1 MAIAE
6 EEPSVG
12 KADARSCQ
20 WVEITMKKVHILLS
34 MTDGDERKHVLNFTH
49 VDLHYV
55 EDQRKVLVNK
65 FNLLKQEL
73 SLHKSELCNL
83 KNIVSINCSLQN
95 EVIRV
100 NLENESLKDEISNLK
115 KALGGR
121 GKRKEKISLKDV
133 IFTKEDESSS
143 ILIPEITYESES
155 ECETHEPLSP
165 LPKLIGAE
173 PAGTSN
179 SLISLTS
186 LTLNTSVPKMTKPT
200 SDTVSPTHAI
210 KKKTETKPPAVPIPH
225 PEKKADPSAE
235 QLLLMEEVKSL
246 KEQIKVPS
254 DNSPSIVE
262 GVKQYLHRYSKESGS
277 KVVFGD
283 NSSGDIKGYGSVNCN
298 GITFTRVTYVNGL
311 KQNLINISQ
320 LCGANFKLLF
330 TKTQETIFNQN
341 DEVVLIAPRRRDV
354 YVIDMSFYNEESN
367 ACFFAKALPSVN

>member
-1 MAIAE
+1 MIGTRLLLHIKTQDKRALKIKDQEARLANQDKRLKSIIISFLPHDVMKAIIKCKTAKAMWNDLILAHEGPSDTRNTKIAALRLKFNAFKALECEKDSDSNVEEDLRSNSEFIADLNAECHERDLLANQKRFYKRSGRDEESVSSKDDGTTKIKAFMKIAE
-6 EEPSVG
+6 EEPYVG
-12 KADARSCQ
+12 KVDARSDY
-20 WVEITMKKVHILLS
+20 TY
-34 MTDGDERKHVLNFTH
+34 

-55 EDQRKVLVNK
+55 EDQRKNLVNK

-115 KALGGR
+115 RPWRR
-121 GKRKEKISLKDV
+121 GKRKRKISLKDV

-173 PAGTSN
+173 PAEKR
-179 SLISLTS
+179 
-186 LTLNTSVPKMTKPT
+186 P
-200 SDTVSPTHAI
+200 
-210 KKKTETKPPAVPIPH
+210 ETKPPAVPIPH

-254 DNSPSIVE
+254 DNSPSV
-262 GVKQYLHRYSKESGS
+262 S
-277 KVVFGD
+277 
-283 NSSGDIKGYGSVNCN
+283 
-298 GITFTRVTYVNGL
+298 
-311 KQNLINISQ
+311 
-320 LCGANFKLLF
+320 
-330 TKTQETIFNQN
+330 
-341 DEVVLIAPRRRDV
+341 
-354 YVIDMSFYNEESN
+354 
-367 ACFFAKALPSVN
+367 